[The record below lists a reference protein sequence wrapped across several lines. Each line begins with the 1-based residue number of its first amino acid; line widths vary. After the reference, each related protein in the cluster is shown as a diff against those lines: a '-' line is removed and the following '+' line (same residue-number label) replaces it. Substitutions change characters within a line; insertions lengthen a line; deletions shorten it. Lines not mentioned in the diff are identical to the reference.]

1 MGEIIN
7 LLKKKYS
14 KPKQNTSL
22 VRQMGIATKI
32 DNMCSRYLQSAEDIF
47 RFEVLGDD
55 LAYAVIVIDEE
66 PLVNKFVI
74 NQISE
79 TLFEA
84 RLRQVQL

>member
-1 MGEIIN
+1 MGKVLE

-14 KPKQNTSL
+14 KPKQNTDL
-22 VRQMGIATKI
+22 VRQLGISNKI
-32 DNMCSRYLQSAEDIF
+32 DSLCTKYLQSAEDVL

-55 LAYAVIVIDEE
+55 LAYAVIVVDDE

-84 RLRQVQL
+84 RLRQVEL

>member
-1 MGEIIN
+1 MNEIIS

-14 KPKQNTSL
+14 KPKQNTDL

-32 DNMCSRYLQSAEDIF
+32 DNMCTKYLQSSGDIF

-55 LAYAVIVIDEE
+55 LAYAIIVIDDE

-79 TLFEA
+79 TIFEA
-84 RLRQVQL
+84 RLRQIQL